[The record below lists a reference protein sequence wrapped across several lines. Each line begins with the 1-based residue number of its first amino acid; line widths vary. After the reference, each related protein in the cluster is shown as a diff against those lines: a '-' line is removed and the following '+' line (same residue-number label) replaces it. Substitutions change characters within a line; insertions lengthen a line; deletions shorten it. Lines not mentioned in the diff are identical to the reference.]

1 MQLHKLKLTDFRLFP
16 LKEAQFSPGVNLIL
30 GENAIGKTSLL
41 EAIYLLITG
50 RSFRTHHY
58 GEMIRQGAS
67 HFHVSLQFHKAGVH
81 QELSYAMSN
90 EQKKALHNGNPL
102 TSASH
107 LLGILNGVLMA
118 PQDVE
123 LIKGGPSERRHYLD
137 VMLAQIDP
145 NYVYHLLRYK
155 KALKQRNA
163 LLRVKAVGALDAFE
177 DILADAAEYLV
188 KKRLLMVERLKPF
201 LKELYAEISGKEH
214 LAEIQY
220 HGLSHPSKELYL
232 QAFQKMRPRELEL
245 GTTLTGPHK
254 DDLII
259 HLNQKEARYFGSE
272 GEMRSLVSALKLA
285 EWKSIYQESGS
296 EPLLLIDDF
305 GMSLDSRRLSALS
318 SLIKTC
324 PQIIITSANKECE
337 SLFVL

>member
-1 MQLHKLKLTDFRLFP
+1 
-16 LKEAQFSPGVNLIL
+16 
-30 GENAIGKTSLL
+30 
-41 EAIYLLITG
+41 
-50 RSFRTHHY
+50 
-58 GEMIRQGAS
+58 
-67 HFHVSLQFHKAGVH
+67 
-81 QELSYAMSN
+81 MSN
-90 EQKKALHNGNPL
+90 EQKKAHHNGNAL

-123 LIKGGPSERRHYLD
+123 LVKGGPSERRHYLD

-163 LLRVKAVGALDAFE
+163 LLRIKAASALDAFE
-177 DILADAAEYLV
+177 EILADAAEYLV

-232 QAFQKMRPRELEL
+232 QAFHKMRPRELEV

-254 DDLII
+254 DDLLI

-272 GEMRSLVSALKLA
+272 GEVRSLVSALKLA
-285 EWKSIYQESGS
+285 EWKSIFQESGS

-305 GMSLDSRRLSALS
+305 GISLDARRLSALS
-318 SLIKTC
+318 SIIKSC
-324 PQIIITSANKECE
+324 HQIIITSANKECE
-337 SLFVL
+337 SLFNDFYK